1 MGGLEYYMSLGFR
14 GSKWKIIRK
23 HHTELT
29 HPSGWWFF
37 IFEVTVVSISGGIPE
52 WWIVKVVLEEGVDYG
67 RLVVF

>member
-1 MGGLEYYMSLGFR
+1 MENHSETSYGVDPPFWLVV
-14 GSKWKIIRK
+14 
-23 HHTELT
+23 
-29 HPSGWWFF
+29 F